1 MLLWVDRQC
10 FGARARGFGQT
21 SVRDLAEQ
29 MGITCASL
37 YNDFGDKR
45 SLYRHTFVHYLEQ
58 KVHERVARLL
68 LGANK

>member
-1 MLLWVDRQC
+1 
-10 FGARARGFGQT
+10 
-21 SVRDLAEQ
+21 VRDLAQQ